1 MLIVN
6 VLESCP
12 FCQKT
17 IEILNNYNLKY
28 KLNIVQNNEKTFY
41 KKKYNMDTFPQIF
54 IDSNKLIKVGGYNDL
69 INILNILSNMKENKI
84 NIESLFYFY
93 KTLKI

>member
-6 VLESCP
+6 ILESCP

-28 KLNIVQNNEKTFY
+28 KLNIVQNNKKTFY

-54 IDSNKLIKVGGYNDL
+54 INSNELIKVGGYNDL